1 MFGFLFAGAA
11 LAGSV
16 FVNGVNVD
24 ALRNQ
29 TFKNVTAVT
38 LDADGNVIIDAPGYE
53 IQVVAPADTTTASVG
68 TTSPAGGT
76 TAGATTPAPSAV
88 PANQWWLVT
97 EDNGSNGHVITV
109 YINDAL
115 VRTVPSGQPQ
125 LIADLASFLRP
136 GTNRVRVESQS
147 SGATGGTF
155 YIYLGSGHNESGTV
169 VMDPPQVQFG
179 VGPTREGPYLREYE
193 LKIPG

>member
-53 IQVVAPADTTTASVG
+53 IQVVAPADPITGPVTTTAQTG
-68 TTSPAGGT
+68 TS
-76 TAGATTPAPSAV
+76 TPPPSAV
-88 PANQWWLVT
+88 PANTWWLVT
-97 EDNGSNGHVITV
+97 EDNGSSGHVITV
-109 YINDAL
+109 YVNDSL

-125 LIADLASFLRP
+125 LIADLSSFLHP

-147 SGATGGTF
+147 NGATGGTF